1 MWDVTVGKTIVIVVL
16 SGGGRSNIKRS
27 LSSVQAHRVF
37 CVSCVFSHLVCS
49 RIVLVFTP
57 PSFLHLLLSTYP
69 VIFNVP
75 ISEYQYK

>member
-1 MWDVTVGKTIVIVVL
+1 MWDVTVGKTIVVVVL

-49 RIVLVFTP
+49 RIVLVTHHRH
-57 PSFLHLLLSTYP
+57 SY
-69 VIFNVP
+69 IFYYRP
-75 ISEYQYK
+75 TL